1 MADKRGGLL
10 NVPQM
15 YQEYVGRPTASL
27 LGGALYGY
35 LGLDKPTYANE
46 EAYRTAQAVGNM
58 PVLGAPAGVLKAA
71 MHAPEAA
78 VAVGGLL
85 GKGAGKLANAKSLPM
100 DEASRAARMEQMGLE
115 RGWFRAG
122 DTIVDGK
129 RNGNWYTQD
138 KAEAA
143 GYLKPNGDLREYAIP
158 KKGFLEAEK
167 PYSSKL
173 AHDVADIL
181 ENDFYGKLG
190 AQLAKELRTFGPNEG
205 LTGGQLWQSLEARFG
220 NDGAADVVQKL
231 NNFSGVKGI
240 TRGDEAYVF
249 PTKPVRDAN
258 KSVLDPSM
266 ASKNDIYGKIDPTL
280 LLSLGLGSAGAALG
294 SSLIPSLLQGMR
306 QPASQDKTTSRQSN
320 P

>member
-1 MADKRGGLL
+1 MADRRGGGLL
-10 NVPQM
+10 NVYRERIGDPF
-15 YQEYVGRPTASL
+15 ASL
-27 LGGALYGY
+27 LGGALRGA
-35 LGLDKPTYANE
+35 LGLEKATYAND
-46 EAYRTAQAVGNM
+46 EAYRTGQALGNM
-58 PVLGAPAGVLKAA
+58 PGVGVPAGIFKAA
-71 MHAPEAA
+71 ANAPEA
-78 VAVGGLL
+78 VAVLGGLL
-85 GKGAGKLANAKSLPM
+85 GKAGVGKLANAKSLPM

-158 KKGFLEAEK
+158 KKGFLEADK

-173 AHDVADIL
+173 AHDVANIV
-181 ENDFYGKLG
+181 ENDFYGKPG

-258 KSVLDPSM
+258 KAVLDPSM

-280 LLSLGLGSAGAALG
+280 LFSLGLGSAGAALG
-294 SSLIPSLLQGMR
+294 SSLIPGLLQGMR
-306 QPASQDKTTSRQSN
+306 QPASQDKTTYRQSN